1 MAIYAKAGQMTKER
15 LTPGA
20 RGEMFKV
27 DISGYRTDEDRINR
41 TNNHLN
47 VSAHDVLNIK
57 YQLDTRLPV
66 LFRYGFA
73 YGYNQIVVP
82 KGRIA
87 AVDPH
92 MNIYDFDGQH
102 SYNALTL
109 ANGGVPV
116 KLREGEAYPAAAEKG
131 IMSPQAGGA
140 AAYNEGKDWA
150 PVAGLAAAY
159 AAEGDMPQV
168 YRGLIT
174 NAKQQLEKDYVI
186 DEATG
191 KVVDKNGVATTV
203 RPGNVPVG
211 MFGRNE
217 YTRYDDAFNGII
229 PGPIYTDCL
238 VEMPWFAF
246 KDKAESNPWG
256 SAYGNLFPGAK
267 VKSDENGRFVISP
280 LSYPEVV
287 ANMLLDE
294 YEAERQQVI
303 GEIYS
308 VDKELVPEGSSKWV
322 TWALEDRLNFNE
334 INPDE
339 WRATNRHNEDV
350 TNNSPFNSNGKYP
363 GYPYE
368 DAFKQHNL
376 YMIKGHGTYN
386 QRMEDQYR
394 LEEGIPGLTDG
405 YNAVVRDIPEQKVGE
420 IHKTT
425 GTYVPQTFRM
435 ADKNIEAGSVQIK
448 IDSLEVPK
456 SEFTNAALDALLNDG
471 AFRIAYFDE
480 LTGLFTISIEDP
492 EKVNAL
498 FASETDCLVVSVKY
512 KKRGLAGVPTYLDWD
527 GCIGSVRILL
537 QK

>member
-27 DISGYRTDEDRINR
+27 DIPGYRTDEDRINR

-116 KLREGEAYPAAAEKG
+116 KLREMTDVYPTVADNSG
-131 IMSPQAGGA
+131 IVSAQASGV

-150 PVAGLAAAY
+150 PVAGLANAY
-159 AAEGDMPQV
+159 AENV
-168 YRGLIT
+168 YKALATTAKEQLGT
-174 NAKQQLEKDYVI
+174 NSV
-186 DEATG
+186 DEVTG
-191 KVVDKNGVATTV
+191 KVVDANGAATTI
-203 RPGNVPVG
+203 RPGNVPIG

-267 VKSDENGRFVISP
+267 VKSDENGRFVASP
-280 LSYPEVV
+280 LSYPELV
-287 ANMLLDE
+287 ANMTMAE

-435 ADKNIEAGSVQIK
+435 ADKNIEPGSVQIK
-448 IDSLEVPK
+448 IDSVENPK
-456 SEFTNAALDALLNDG
+456 SEFANAALDALLNDG
-471 AFRIAYFDE
+471 AFKIVYFDE

-492 EKVNAL
+492 AKVNAL
-498 FASETDCLVVSVKY
+498 FAENSTTDHLVVSVKY

-527 GCIGSVRILL
+527 GCVGSVRILL